1 MSVVCD
7 IALAV
12 GLTLNG
18 LCAADVVEKPGFELP
33 ADDEAAY
40 ALPVAPVEV
49 PKKKEP
55 PRFPPIVIR
64 EAPPPPVVV
73 AAPPPPPPPPVIV
86 AAPPP
91 PPPPDPLVSALERL
105 YQIGSLGNVRR
116 ETRVIRAATKKSE
129 PLDFPMPVAE
139 PKTPLGPPPM
149 AKEADYE
156 GDRRTSGYPVDNSR
170 ILTADRYITVV
181 LETGIN
187 SQIGGGAAGTINVQS
202 ARDVFGYHDR
212 NVLIPKGSRLICS
225 YTSPEDVG
233 SSRLAI
239 ECERIL
245 IAGHR
250 AEIRNLNSLLADVQ
264 GRSGTSG
271 EVDNRFG
278 ERYGTA
284 FLLTGIST
292 GVSLGAGLAA
302 SDSED
307 ESTSLQSGLDAGAA
321 ELSERLGEISAGVLE
336 RTLEL
341 KPIITVPQGTR
352 LQIRPRTDW
361 YIAKMEDQE

>member
-7 IALAV
+7 LALAV

-64 EAPPPPVVV
+64 EAPPPPVIIE
-73 AAPPPPPPPPVIV
+73 APPPPS
-86 AAPPP
+86 PPP
-91 PPPPDPLVSALERL
+91 PPQPDPLKTALERL
-105 YQIGSLGNVRR
+105 YQSGPPVNVRR
-116 ETRVIRAATKKSE
+116 ETRVIMAATRNE

-149 AKEADYE
+149 AKEADYA

-202 ARDVFGYHDR
+202 ARDVFGYHGR

-225 YTSPEDVG
+225 YTSPDDFG

-271 EVDNRFG
+271 EVDNRFA